1 MIIIGEKINGAIPK
15 TREAIDTRNAAYI
28 QELVRKQEEAGAHY
42 IDICAGTAPEVECE
56 TLCWLLDVV
65 QEVSTKPLAID
76 SPDPQ
81 IILQVFDRVKIPG
94 MINSISLE
102 GNKCEVLLP
111 LLKEHPEWK
120 VVALACD
127 QNGIAEKAE
136 DKAALAFRLIE
147 KAAEHD
153 VTPDRIY
160 IDPLVLALSAV
171 NSSAIEFTKA
181 IRMIKEKYPTVNITA
196 ALSNISFGMPAR
208 RIINTNFL
216 TLAMEAGL
224 DSMIADPTS
233 KAVTETIYGT
243 NALLGRDRLCRNY
256 NKAYRKG
263 IIGTQK

>member
-15 TREAIDTRNAAYI
+15 TREAIDTRNAEYI
-28 QELVRKQEEAGAHY
+28 QELVKKQEEAGADY
-42 IDICAGTAPEVECE
+42 IDICAGTAPEVEYE

-65 QEVSTKPLAID
+65 QEVSTKPLVID

-81 IILQVFDRVKIPG
+81 ILVQVFKKVKAPG

-102 GNKCEVLLP
+102 GEKCEVLLP
-111 LLKEHPEWK
+111 LLRDNPAWK

-127 QNGIAEKAE
+127 QNGITEKAE
-136 DKAALAFRLIE
+136 AKAELAFRLIE
-147 KAAEHD
+147 KAAEYG
-153 VTPDRIY
+153 VTPDRIH

-171 NSSAIEFTKA
+171 NCSALEFTKA
-181 IRMIKEKYPTVNITA
+181 IRLIKEKYPTVNVTA

-216 TLAMEAGL
+216 TLAMAAGL

-233 KAVTETIYGT
+233 RPVIETIFGT
-243 NALLGRDRLCRNY
+243 EALLAKDRLCRNY

-263 IIGTQK
+263 IIGPQK